1 MNKNDLELFDEV
13 FNESSE
19 NDNVMEEAQEL
30 VLTESE
36 FYSTLNRFKQQMF
49 ESIELIEMMEQGR
62 IVSETTQDE
71 QDMYTEQMIFE
82 SYCDGPY
89 YEKVNVAN
97 KEEIKRIAKQI
108 RDKFLSRTFKKSDT
122 SGGWIKGDKING
134 DTVTKNKLIRFTVSI
149 TSFVKGWGRIPNIIM
164 WLVPA
169 LASFFNV
176 WVLDP
181 KIISKFNNSRLKLY
195 AWQTIC
201 YVYGKG
207 MKLSDVKKK
216 LNDMYKDELGDKY
229 EIELVK
235 MKFIWASIRGKK
247 ELTEDEKDS
256 DSKIFNNYLLIVN
269 EKGTPI
275 SNKEEEIKVEG
286 DAAVKVVSALKAT
299 EEIEPKSE
307 SSIKAGLKKLID
319 KIKSKFS
326 KKDESSDDKK
336 DE

>member
-19 NDNVMEEAQEL
+19 NNNVMEEAQEL

-49 ESIELIEMMEQGR
+49 ESIELIEMMEQGK
-62 IVSETTQDE
+62 IVPEATEDE
-71 QDMYTEQMIFE
+71 QDTYTEQMIFE

-89 YEKVNVAN
+89 YEKVNAAN

-201 YVYGKG
+201 YLLPGRKITFNELLDKMNNYF
-207 MKLSDVKKK
+207 
-216 LNDMYKDELGDKY
+216 KDELGDKY
-229 EIELVK
+229 ELNVVK
-235 MKFIWASIRGKK
+235 MKFFIATLRGKK
-247 ELTEDEKDS
+247 ELTEDEKNS
-256 DSKIFNNYLLIVN
+256 PAKCFACYLLIVN

-286 DAAVKVVSALKAT
+286 KNA
-299 EEIEPKSE
+299 EEIKNALDALNDIEPPSSE
-307 SSIKAGLKKLID
+307 ASMKDKVKQLID
-319 KIKSKFS
+319 KVKSKFS
-326 KKDESSDDKK
+326 KKDES